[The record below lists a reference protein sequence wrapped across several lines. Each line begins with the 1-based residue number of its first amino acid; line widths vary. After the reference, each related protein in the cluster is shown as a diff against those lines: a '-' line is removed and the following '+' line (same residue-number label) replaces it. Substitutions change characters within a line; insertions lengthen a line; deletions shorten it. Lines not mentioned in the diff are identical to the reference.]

1 MAKGHAIKY
10 TPEQLDYI
18 KTNCS
23 LERKELTANVNRI
36 FGTYFTVDAIKSL
49 CKRKQWNTGRTGHF
63 IKDHKPWNTGTKGVC
78 KPNSGNF
85 QKGQITWN
93 KKPVG
98 YERICSKDGYVLI
111 KVAEPNVFKLKHR
124 VVWEQV
130 NGAVPDGHIVAFKNM
145 DRTDCRIENLML
157 MSKSEMARFNQSF
170 KLLANDLNKES
181 CLLMAKVKAKIHQV
195 RRGEIQ
201 C

>member
-10 TPEQLDYI
+10 TLEQLVYI
-18 KTNCS
+18 KSNCS

-36 FGTYFTVDAIKSL
+36 FGTEFTVDAIKAL
-49 CKRKQWNTGRTGHF
+49 CKRRKWNTGRTGHF
-63 IKDHKPWNTGTKGVC
+63 TKDHKPWNTGTKGVC

-85 QKGQITWN
+85 KKGQITWN

-124 VVWEQV
+124 VVWEEA
-130 NGAVPDGHIVAFKNM
+130 NGDVPEGYIVAFKNM
-145 DRTDCRIENLML
+145 DRTDCRLENLIL
-157 MSKSEMARFNQSF
+157 MSKSEMARYNQSF
-170 KLLANDLNKES
+170 KLLANDQSNES

-195 RRGEIQ
+195 RRGEMR
-201 C
+201 

>member
-1 MAKGHAIKY
+1 MAKGHAIRY

-18 KTNCS
+18 KANCS

-36 FGTYFTVDAIKSL
+36 FGTDFSVDAIKSL
-49 CKRKQWNTGRTGHF
+49 CKRKKWNTGRTGHF

-157 MSKSEMARFNQSF
+157 MSKSEMVRFNQSF
-170 KLLANDLNKES
+170 KLLANDSNKES
-181 CLLMAKVKAKIHQV
+181 CLLIAKVKAKIHQV